1 MGLREL
7 IRAREVTPA
16 EVEDCARRALERAH
30 AELNALTRPL
40 FEPSL
45 AHDPGGPLGGVP
57 FVIKDSGPFA
67 QGVPFTIGSRA
78 INGAYAQVDHDLM
91 ARFRAAGLVAL
102 GQSTAPEF
110 GLSFA
115 TESVRYGPT
124 RNPWNPKL
132 GVGGSSGGAA
142 ALVAAGAVPVAHAS
156 DAGGSIRV
164 PAASCGLVGLK
175 PGLGRTP
182 CGPTSGEIAF
192 GQLVEFAVTRTVR
205 DTAHL
210 LDAVSA
216 PTVGDKY
223 QAPRPA
229 RPYAEAI
236 RTDPG
241 RLRVALTTEPWTGGT
256 VNGQVAAA
264 AVTAG
269 QVLEWI
275 GHTVTETRLDLDGDA
290 VVEAAMLTVVT
301 TGGAVLRGAP
311 RRPDP
316 GKLEAVSRRVL
327 SETEEFTLLDVM
339 SATQAQNEVTRSL
352 GRFFQEYDLLLTP
365 TLGRLPAPHGTLD
378 YDHSG
383 HTARSWLRR
392 LFTYGPFTATFNVSG
407 NPAISLPLG
416 QSREGLPIGVQLVAA
431 HGREDLLLQV
441 AAQLE
446 QATPWA
452 DRTPPVY
459 TG

>member
-1 MGLREL
+1 AVPL
-7 IRAREVTPA
+7 
-16 EVEDCARRALERAH
+16 AH
-30 AELNALTRPL
+30 AN
-40 FEPSL
+40 
-45 AHDPGGPLGGVP
+45 
-57 FVIKDSGPFA
+57 
-67 QGVPFTIGSRA
+67 
-78 INGAYAQVDHDLM
+78 
-91 ARFRAAGLVAL
+91 
-102 GQSTAPEF
+102 
-110 GLSFA
+110 
-115 TESVRYGPT
+115 
-124 RNPWNPKL
+124 
-132 GVGGSSGGAA
+132 
-142 ALVAAGAVPVAHAS
+142 

-182 CGPTSGEIAF
+182 CGPMSGETAF

-216 PTVGDKY
+216 PAVGDKY
-223 QAPRPA
+223 QAPPPA

-241 RLRVALTTEPWTGGT
+241 RLRIALTTRPWTGGT
-256 VNGQVAAA
+256 VDPQVADA

-275 GHTVTETRLDLDGDA
+275 GHAVTEAGPDVDGDA

-301 TGGAVLRGAP
+301 TGGAVLRGTP

-316 GKLEAVSRRVL
+316 ATLEGVSRRVL
-327 SETEEFTLLDVM
+327 SETEDFTLLDVM
-339 SATQAQNEVTRSL
+339 SATEAQNGVTRSV
-352 GRFFQEYDLLLTP
+352 GRFFQEHDLLLTP
-365 TLGRLPAPHGTLD
+365 TLGRLPAPHGTLK
-378 YDHSG
+378 YDHDG
-383 HTARSWLRR
+383 HSARSWLRR

-446 QATPWA
+446 QAVPWQ
-452 DRTPPVY
+452 DRTPQVY
-459 TG
+459 VG